1 MTSIL
6 RVAVLGVCSIYLA
19 MHAVPARAQ
28 QPPPPPPS
36 ESSEEVRKASQ
47 IEIAYIEPR
56 NAKFRPIYQ
65 RVKQLRVL
73 ETLQEF
79 LAPLRLPDKL
89 MVKVD
94 ECAGAM
100 TIPYRSRAPVTICYE
115 YIALIEANIPSEPF
129 VYFGR
134 GRPILTKT
142 QAIIGPFVQLVLQQ
156 VAFAVFDTLQTPIW
170 GRMDEAA
177 DSIGA
182 LIVLEFGEDIAWTTV
197 AGSAWF
203 LAQRGF
209 FGAGHFSDAVRP
221 QEAQRFYN
229 TLCIAYGGWPAKFGF
244 LIDSFNLH
252 ESRAKYC
259 AQDYRRLRRSFRQ
272 TIMPHVDRELLKVV
286 QAKKDWLPK

>member
-6 RVAVLGVCSIYLA
+6 RVTVLGIFSISLA
-19 MHAVPARAQ
+19 MHSVPAAAQ
-28 QPPPPPPS
+28 QPPPS
-36 ESSEEVRKASQ
+36 ESSESIRKASQ
-47 IEIAYIEPR
+47 IEIAYVEPR

-65 RVKQLRVL
+65 RVKQLHVL

-94 ECAGAM
+94 ECGGAL
-100 TIPYRSRAPVTICYE
+100 TVPYKSQTPVTICYE
-115 YIALIEANIPSEPF
+115 YIALIEVNVPTEPF

-134 GRPILTKT
+134 GRPILTKG

-156 VAFAVFDTLQTPIW
+156 VAYAVFDTLQVPIW

-177 DSIGA
+177 NAIGA
-182 LIVLEFGEDIAWTTV
+182 FIVLEFGDDIAWTTI

-203 LAQRGF
+203 MAQRGF
-209 FGAGHFSDAVRP
+209 FGAGFFSDAVRP
-221 QEAQRFYN
+221 SEAQRFYD
-229 TLCIAYGGWPAKFGF
+229 TLCIAYGGWPDKFGF
-244 LIDSFNLH
+244 LVDSFNLNAN
-252 ESRAKYC
+252 RAKYC
-259 AQDYRRLRRSFRQ
+259 QQDYRRLRRSFRQ
-272 TIMPHVDRELLKVV
+272 TIMPHVDRALLKVV